1 MSSGH
6 SLSEKLS
13 SDRGLGAGIAL
24 AFALSIFV
32 GLSGWLLPT
41 AWSNLLG
48 DNLPIERDISAA
60 LLLNIA
66 LILLI
71 WRRSGQLSKQKSAA
85 DKADQRADLFALTD
99 HATGLSNRPAIVA
112 ELNQNLADR
121 TPVAMIA
128 LDLDHF
134 KKVNDLYG
142 HEAGDELLVQIGQRL
157 QHACP
162 TNAIC
167 ARLGGDEFVILL
179 TNGDAVS
186 KRAMPVAENIL
197 SAFEDEFAMTVGS
210 AKISASIGVYASAD
224 PESSATD
231 VFRRSDI
238 AMYQAKH
245 NGSDQIV
252 QFEPKMEAE
261 VHQRY
266 QMEADIRAGIPKG
279 EFVPY
284 YQPQYCIRGDNLL
297 GFEVLARWNHPTGD
311 LIEPTEF
318 IPIAENTGLISSLSM
333 SVMRQAL
340 EDAASWDHNLVL
352 AVNISP
358 VQLNDPILDQ
368 QIMKMLIE
376 TGFPPQRLELEI
388 TESALMEDTDQVLN
402 IITSLK
408 SLGIKISLD
417 DFGTGYSSMTQLK
430 NFPFDRIK
438 IDRSFVL
445 SMLDN
450 EESAAIVNSIASLA
464 SSLDVPITAEGIES
478 DEIRACL
485 DDIGCSD
492 GQGWLYGRPTSRDEL
507 LKDMPEISLNT
518 GKTKIEAVD
527 IEQSQPVDEK
537 PADDQYLKRSA
548 G

>member
-1 MSSGH
+1 MSSVH
-6 SLSEKLS
+6 SLLKTVSSE
-13 SDRGLGAGIAL
+13 RGLVAGIAL
-24 AFALSIFV
+24 IIALSIFV
-32 GLSGWLLPT
+32 GLSGWLLPA
-41 AWSNLLG
+41 AWSNMLG
-48 DNLPIERDISAA
+48 DNLPIDRHVSAA

-71 WRRSGQLSKQKSAA
+71 WRRSGQLSDQKAIA
-85 DKADQRADLFALTD
+85 VEADQRAELVALTD
-99 HATGLSNRPAIVA
+99 HATGLSNRPAIVT
-112 ELNQNLADR
+112 ELNRHLVNKTAL
-121 TPVAMIA
+121 AMIA

-157 QHACP
+157 QNACP
-162 TNAIC
+162 DDAIC
-167 ARLGGDEFVILL
+167 ARLGGDEFSVLL
-179 TNGDAVS
+179 SHADASTVN
-186 KRAMPVAENIL
+186 AMATAENIL
-197 SAFEDEFAMTVGS
+197 CAFDEEFSLTVGS
-210 AKISASIGVYASAD
+210 AKIGASIGVYASID
-224 PESSATD
+224 LDCNATD
-231 VFRRSDI
+231 IFRRSDI
-238 AMYQAKH
+238 AMYQAKRSL
-245 NGSDQIV
+245 NNQV
-252 QFEPKMEAE
+252 VLFEPKMEDE

-266 QMEADIRAGIPKG
+266 QMEADIRAGVSKG

-297 GFEVLARWNHPTGD
+297 GFEVLARWNHPGGE
-311 LIEPTEF
+311 LIEPSDF
-318 IPIAENTGLISSLSM
+318 IPIAEDTGLISSLSM

-340 EDAASWDHNLVL
+340 EDAVHWDHALVL

-368 QIMKMLIE
+368 QIMKMLVE

-388 TESALMEDTDQVLN
+388 TESALMEDTEQVLN

-438 IDRSFVL
+438 IDRSFVI
-445 SMLDN
+445 SMMDN

-485 DDIGCSD
+485 DEIGCSD
-492 GQGWLYGRPTSRDEL
+492 GQGWLYGHPTSREEL
-507 LKDMPEISLNT
+507 LKAMPEIALNFE
-518 GKTKIEAVD
+518 GVGEKSILGNRKLPVAEIQDDNVHDRRAAV
-527 IEQSQPVDEK
+527 
-537 PADDQYLKRSA
+537 
-548 G
+548 

>member
-1 MSSGH
+1 MSSGF

-13 SDRGLGAGIAL
+13 SDRRLGAGIAL

-71 WRRSGQLSKQKSAA
+71 WRRSGQLSKQKYAA

-99 HATGLSNRPAIVA
+99 HATGLFNRPAIVA

-157 QHACP
+157 LKACP
-162 TNAIC
+162 KEAVC
-167 ARLGGDEFVILL
+167 ARLGGDEFAILL
-179 TNGDAVS
+179 ANGDASS
-186 KRAMPVAENIL
+186 KSAMAISEKIL

-210 AKISASIGVYASAD
+210 AKISASIGTYAAAD
-224 PESSATD
+224 PESSSTD

-238 AMYQAKH
+238 AMYQAKR
-245 NGSDQIV
+245 NGSDQIA

-266 QMEADIRAGIPKG
+266 QMEADIRTGIPKG

-297 GFEVLARWNHPTGD
+297 GFEVLARWNHPTRN
-311 LIEPTEF
+311 LVEPTEF

-340 EDAASWDHNLVL
+340 EDAASWDHNLIL

-445 SMLDN
+445 SMLEN

-507 LKDMPEISLNT
+507 LKDMPEISLNN
-518 GKTKIEAVD
+518 GRNKIEAVD
-527 IEQSQPVDEK
+527 IEQRQPVDEK
-537 PADDQYLKRSA
+537 PGDDQIQKRSA

>member
-162 TNAIC
+162 TNTIC

>member
-1 MSSGH
+1 MPSVQ
-6 SLSEKLS
+6 SLSKTLPSE
-13 SDRGLGAGIAL
+13 RGLLAGIAL
-24 AFALSIFV
+24 TIALSIFV

-48 DNLPIERDISAA
+48 ESLPIDRDISAA

-71 WRRSGQLSKQKSAA
+71 WRRSDQLSKQKTVAV
-85 DKADQRADLFALTD
+85 KAGQRADLIALTD
-99 HATGLSNRPAIVA
+99 HATGLSNRPAIVGQI
-112 ELNQNLADR
+112 NDHLANR
-121 TPVAMIA
+121 TTLAMIA

-142 HEAGDELLVQIGQRL
+142 HEAGDELLVQIGERL
-157 QHACP
+157 QDASP
-162 TNAIC
+162 ESAIC
-167 ARLGGDEFVILL
+167 ARLGGDEFAVLL
-179 TNGDAVS
+179 MDADAS
-186 KRAMPVAENIL
+186 KKSAMAIADNIL
-197 SAFEDEFAMTVGS
+197 FAFEEEFSLTVGS
-210 AKISASIGVYASAD
+210 AKIGASIGVFASID
-224 PESSATD
+224 PECNSTD
-231 VFRRSDI
+231 IFRRSDI
-238 AMYQAKH
+238 AMYQAKRSV
-245 NGSDQIV
+245 NDQIAL
-252 QFEPKMEAE
+252 FEPEMEIE

-266 QMEADIRAGIPKG
+266 QIEADIREGVPKG

-284 YQPQYCIRGDNLL
+284 YQPQYCIRGDKLL
-297 GFEVLARWNHPTGD
+297 GFEVLARWNHPSGT
-311 LIEPTEF
+311 LIEPSDF
-318 IPIAENTGLISSLSM
+318 IPIAENSGLISALSM

-340 EDAASWDHNLVL
+340 EDAAHWDHDLVL
-352 AVNISP
+352 AVNVSP

-445 SMLDN
+445 SMLEN

-464 SSLDVPITAEGIES
+464 SSLDVPITAEGIET

-507 LKDMPEISLNT
+507 LKTMPQIALNNAKSEIEVIDGDRGPT
-518 GKTKIEAVD
+518 IPKKT
-527 IEQSQPVDEK
+527 
-537 PADDQYLKRSA
+537 ADKQDLKRSA